1 MRTGL
6 ARFEYRHFIVFED
19 GASLYGAE
27 VTECAADQGA
37 FWEFHDR
44 FLAPDRGMYQ
54 WQNVLA
60 FAESL
65 GLNLERLQACVAN
78 HEHLPALEAAQRA
91 AWELGVR
98 GTPTVAV
105 NGVLLEEPSP
115 ANVIAAVEA
124 ATAE

>member
-65 GLNLERLQACVAN
+65 GLNLERLQTCVAN

-98 GTPTVAV
+98 RTPSVAV
-105 NGVLLEEPSP
+105 NGVLVEEPSP

-124 ATAE
+124 AVGG

>member
-1 MRTGL
+1 VRTGL

-44 FLAPDRGMYQ
+44 FLAPDRGMYE
-54 WQNVLA
+54 WENVLV

-65 GLNLERLQACVAN
+65 ELDLARLQGCVAN
-78 HEHLPALEAAQRA
+78 REHRAALEAGQRA

-98 GTPTVAV
+98 RTPSVAV
-105 NGVLLEEPSP
+105 NGVLVEEPSP

-124 ATAE
+124 AVGE